1 MSGLAD
7 MMTMKKGGNPL
18 TALTGGKF
26 KKNYKNKSKR
36 GGKKGGK
43 KTMKKRGRK

>member
-7 MMTMKKGGNPL
+7 MMTMKKGGNHL
-18 TALTGGKF
+18 VKGGKS